1 MNHHITSQHHPKTP
15 QLSFPSHPHHPP
27 CLPSC
32 LPRPWYPHLILQVV
46 ATSQLHLF
54 LLDLPSQRTLQD
66 DHETCSN
73 FDLEGDEHRHGRSKV
88 PFGKESIRNSAQ
100 GHFRHFLEK
109 NLEGWK
115 AVLQDLGVDVEK
127 TSQILFV
134 MKYNFY
140 DFQPT
145 RWFPKSSCFCT
156 SIEVLGEQ
164 QIPEKGPRLGTFS
177 TQIIPEL
184 HGGVWKHR
192 EHLQPMWI
200 SLYST

>member
-32 LPRPWYPHLILQVV
+32 LPRPWYPHL
-46 ATSQLHLF
+46 
-54 LLDLPSQRTLQD
+54 
-66 DHETCSN
+66 
-73 FDLEGDEHRHGRSKV
+73 EGDEHRHGRSKV

-100 GHFRHFLEK
+100 GHSRHFLEK

-115 AVLQDLGVDVEK
+115 GVLQDLGVDVEK

-145 RWFPKSSCFCT
+145 R
-156 SIEVLGEQ
+156 
-164 QIPEKGPRLGTFS
+164 
-177 TQIIPEL
+177 
-184 HGGVWKHR
+184 
-192 EHLQPMWI
+192 
-200 SLYST
+200 